1 MIKEINYK
9 ANGNRRIEIKG
20 KEDNVEEENIMELD
34 RT

>member
-1 MIKEINYK
+1 MIKEINHK